1 LSIYPT
7 PVKNFYTDSQIDAS
21 DGITTVINRPIVLKS
36 FSICVSIDGGA
47 ATTSTDSYTLK
58 AFDGSSELIRIYD
71 GAHSGDFSTLGSVVS
86 SFYFKFPSNGIRLET
101 SLAFSIVDQSGSI
114 DFVIKNISV
123 MYQG

>member
-1 LSIYPT
+1 MSIYPT

-101 SLAFSIVDQSGSI
+101 SLAFSIVDSASL

>member
-1 LSIYPT
+1 MSIYPT

-101 SLAFSIVDQSGSI
+101 SLAFSIVDSGAT
-114 DFVIKNISV
+114 DFVVKNISV